1 MSELSKIYPF
11 LENIIKILTVSFDVE
26 VAIIDKD
33 CKLVISTEKY
43 LYYKGRDVHR
53 FSVEEAFKEGR
64 LIISKPGFME
74 SCKGCRFQ
82 FNCPSSVE
90 LVQPIGPKDDPG
102 GIISVTSFHIIK
114 ECEKEEV
121 LEKYEKAL
129 GYASNLVDA
138 ILRTTPGKKQFYR
151 SDPFIAPVTMAGT
164 SGSIISLKEKI
175 EKVSKT
181 FSNVLITGETGTGKE
196 LVARTIHAAG
206 LRSEHAFIPV
216 NCAAIPDNL
225 LESELFGY
233 DPGAFTGALKTGKSG
248 LFEQAHGGTL
258 FLDEIGDMSVT
269 LQAKILRVLQDKK
282 VRRIS
287 GTGFFN
293 ADVRIISATNRNLE
307 TMIENNTFRLDL
319 YYRIAVVPFH
329 IPPLRQRKEDIK
341 VLARF
346 FLDKFAKEMDLGKIR
361 FTKEALNILN
371 AHIWQGNARELEN
384 AVEYALNMCEG
395 TIITPKALPDSI
407 QARMPDKMPDKITD
421 NRIEKITAGAQKAD
435 PIFIIPDLSY
445 KEAILEFEKSFFTFT
460 LKQTGSDLVGKKKAA
475 KKLGLGLRTLY
486 RKLEQHHAIDP

>member
-1 MSELSKIYPF
+1 MSELRKIYPF
-11 LENIIKILTVSFDVE
+11 LENIIKILTVSFNIE

-82 FNCPSSVE
+82 FDCPSSVE
-90 LVQPIGPKDDPG
+90 LVQPIGPQKDPV
-102 GIISVTSFHIIK
+102 GIISVTSFQIIK
-114 ECEKEEV
+114 DCEKEEI

-129 GYASNLVDA
+129 GHASNLVDS
-138 ILRTTPGKKQFYR
+138 ILRATPEKMLFFL
-151 SDPFIAPVTMAGT
+151 SDPFTAPVTIAGT
-164 SGSIISLKEKI
+164 SGSIMRLKKKI

-181 FSNVLITGETGTGKE
+181 SSNVLITGETGTGKE
-196 LVARTIHAAG
+196 LVARTIHATG
-206 LRSEHAFIPV
+206 PRSGHAFIPV

-233 DPGAFTGALKTGKSG
+233 EPGAFTGALKTGKPG
-248 LFEQAHGGTL
+248 LFEQAHGGTV

-307 TMIENNTFRLDL
+307 TMIGNNTFRLDL

-329 IPPLRQRKEDIK
+329 IPPLRERKEDIK
-341 VLARF
+341 VLAGF
-346 FLDKFAKEMDLGKIR
+346 FLDKFVKEMSLGKIR
-361 FTKEALNILN
+361 FSKKAFKILN
-371 AHIWQGNARELEN
+371 THIWLGNARELEN
-384 AVEYALNMCEG
+384 AVEYSLNMCEG
-395 TIITPKALPDSI
+395 NVITPEALPDSI
-407 QARMPDKMPDKITD
+407 QGFRTDKIT
-421 NRIEKITAGAQKAD
+421 AD
-435 PIFIIPDLSY
+435 AARTNPVFAISDLPY
-445 KEAILEFEKSFFTFT
+445 KEAILEFEKSLFLST
-460 LKQTGSDLVGKKKAA
+460 LKQTGSDLAGKKRAA

-486 RKLEQHHAIDP
+486 RKLEQHPAIH